1 MKNFKEMV
9 YGNLFEAK
17 LKNPKKAE
25 LENPDKADLNN
36 DGNLSGYEI
45 TRATAIEKSMK
56 KKGKLEEEEK
66 KPSKQD
72 VTEKDVLKI
81 LKDQGGAADL
91 KKVKEELKK
100 IGKKVPADKALK
112 AMVGK
117 IKTVTLHRDGD
128 YVEITGL
135 NKKDVLSKMTK
146 K

>member
-17 LKNPKKAE
+17 LKKLKNPKKA
-25 LENPDKADLNN
+25 DLNK
-36 DGNLSGYEI
+36 DGELSKYEI
-45 TRATAIEKSMK
+45 TRATAIENSMEE
-56 KKGKLEEEEK
+56 KGKLEEEEK

-72 VTEKDVLKI
+72 VTEKDILKI
-81 LKDQGGAADL
+81 LKDQDGAADL
-91 KKVKEELKK
+91 KKIKEELKK
-100 IGKKVPADKALK
+100 IGKKVPADKDLK

-117 IKTVTLHRDGD
+117 IKTVTLHRLGD

>member
-17 LKNPKKAE
+17 MAKKDYDGDGKIE
-25 LENPDKADLNN
+25 TSTKEYLGSRDKA
-36 DGNLSGYEI
+36 I
-45 TRATAIEKSMK
+45 QKSMAK
-56 KKGKLEEEEK
+56 QGKLEEEEK

-72 VTEKDVLKI
+72 VTEKDILKI
-81 LKDQGGAADL
+81 LKDQDGAADL
-91 KKVKEELKK
+91 KKIKEELKK
-100 IGKKVPADKALK
+100 IGKKVPADKDLK

-117 IKTVTLHRDGD
+117 IKTVTLHRLGD

>member
-9 YGNLFEAK
+9 YGNLFEAR
-17 LKNPKKAE
+17 LKNPK
-25 LENPDKADLNN
+25 KADLNN
-36 DGNLSGYEI
+36 DGKLSGYEEK
-45 TRATAIEKSMK
+45 RGAAIEKSMAK
-56 KKGKLEEEEK
+56 QGKLKEEEK

-100 IGKKVPADKALK
+100 IGKKVPTDKALK

-117 IKTVTLHRDGD
+117 IKTVTLHRLGD